1 MTLHSVKNK
10 LVACDS
16 KHKILIELTNNSKQM
31 PLQPDMSSL
40 FIGNIQETVFN
51 YICVHLEMSRKR
63 RQLGRNCTR
72 YHHALIQTAFFRQS
86 PPALLCWQLQHSC
99 VCWYPSLLC
108 VSLLTWSPKW
118 LLFTIVIFYA
128 VTRIW
133 IDYVKYDVWKSK

>member
-51 YICVHLEMSRKR
+51 YIYVYLEMSRKR
-63 RQLGRNCTR
+63 RQFG
-72 YHHALIQTAFFRQS
+72 
-86 PPALLCWQLQHSC
+86 
-99 VCWYPSLLC
+99 
-108 VSLLTWSPKW
+108 
-118 LLFTIVIFYA
+118 
-128 VTRIW
+128 
-133 IDYVKYDVWKSK
+133 